1 MLLIQISEWSS
12 PWGCSWPAAWG
23 LVIVWYRK
31 PEFACV
37 PGSFCTSFLSHFLT
51 PTLSPLIFWQ
61 PGPSGPAEGVS
72 VYAERVGDGRL
83 DSHTEVWTGLFM
95 HKGAVEHYVSLLILF
110 SSLHCWDNG
119 KYFRIKSRICPLMIL
134 CCWHLSVN
142 YSYVGCVFVHTCI
155 KQAFKCLRLFFELTS
170 CQQQTLGSLCAGGRN
185 SHVLWHMSRIRC

>member
-12 PWGCSWPAAWG
+12 PWGCSWPTAWG

-37 PGSFCTSFLSHFLT
+37 LGSFCTSFLSHFLT

-61 PGPSGPAEGVS
+61 PRPSGPAEGVS
-72 VYAERVGDGRL
+72 VCAERVGDGRF

-95 HKGAVEHYVSLLILF
+95 HKGAVEHYVSLLIRF
-110 SSLHCWDNG
+110 PSLHCRDNG

-134 CCWHLSVN
+134 CCWQLNEAN
-142 YSYVGCVFVHTCI
+142 YCVSKLELC
-155 KQAFKCLRLFFELTS
+155 RLCFRPHMHKTGFQVFE
-170 CQQQTLGSLCAGGRN
+170 AI
-185 SHVLWHMSRIRC
+185 LWTHFMSATDFGQLVCRWP